1 MLFGTATLASA
12 QDNVAQGLDISAERE
27 RIKAE
32 RSQMEAE
39 YSQSLR
45 ACYQKLNVNS
55 CKDDAFKI
63 RLQKTNMLRA
73 QERVLND
80 QDRKQRGAAALQS
93 IEEKNS
99 LEAQTEDAE
108 RRARSAQQHL
118 DKLESNLEKNEE
130 LKSVL
135 LQETPWVMEAK
146 SEAAQKRNIAL
157 LFDLY
162 KLGKEKQ
169 ISLAKLKDMVTD
181 NGGFSW
187 FKGGRDDRFITQYIL
202 TGIGHLKKLNALS
215 DADLAELQPL
225 IQKALIYLDA
235 RILEEYQSIIQ
246 LKKEKNSDQLSYLA
260 IQYGYMRSF
269 FKESPQSNTTKT
281 AVNYY
286 REQSEKYWL
295 KQSRYMQ
302 AMIAFTFY
310 MNGNENQAQLIM
322 RSLKVNK
329 RFLYKRL

>member
-1 MLFGTATLASA
+1 MKHFRTSFFVLMLFGTATLASA

-118 DKLESNLEKNEE
+118 DKLESNLEKNEARLEKEAREAENLEKNAQRQLE
-130 LKSVL
+130 LSERQRAHQEKANAAKAEREKH
-135 LQETPWVMEAK
+135 LQKMQAAKEHREQVERNRVQRGTPG
-146 SEAAQKRNIAL
+146 AAPL
-157 LFDLY
+157 P
-162 KLGKEKQ
+162 
-169 ISLAKLKDMVTD
+169 V
-181 NGGFSW
+181 
-187 FKGGRDDRFITQYIL
+187 
-202 TGIGHLKKLNALS
+202 
-215 DADLAELQPL
+215 QPL
-225 IQKALIYLDA
+225 DK
-235 RILEEYQSIIQ
+235 
-246 LKKEKNSDQLSYLA
+246 
-260 IQYGYMRSF
+260 
-269 FKESPQSNTTKT
+269 P
-281 AVNYY
+281 
-286 REQSEKYWL
+286 
-295 KQSRYMQ
+295 
-302 AMIAFTFY
+302 
-310 MNGNENQAQLIM
+310 
-322 RSLKVNK
+322 
-329 RFLYKRL
+329 